1 MKVPKVIVQ
10 WAIFGRV
17 GGGNLE
23 PEGWEFEFQVERR
36 GGFCLEAA
44 TSVGFAAS
52 MEEVAA
58 SVLGVGILGWL

>member
-1 MKVPKVIVQ
+1 
-10 WAIFGRV
+10 V

-58 SVLGVGILGWL
+58 SVLGGWDFGMVVVLPSKCCSS